1 MAPEQETSLYREAAL
16 RKAASPDQLDRLVRV
31 TRPTGWLALLAVG
44 AVIGASVAWGVY
56 GTVPTRVDGSG
67 ILFGTSGAVVD
78 VQARVGG
85 RVVAI
90 LVKAGDH
97 VEPDQAVARVERQDI
112 ALSLR
117 QAQAYVD
124 ELRAQR
130 DQTARYYDAYQAS
143 QEGNFKAQLEN
154 LRGREQDAR
163 ETRLTARQNAELR
176 GRDAQDRLQR
186 LETLLKG
193 QEELARQGFIAR
205 IQVDQTLSDVGSARE
220 ALAQARADALQAE
233 TTAREALDQ
242 VRADRQALDIK
253 RLEIVNQRTQAL
265 DAFVLKIVDAE
276 QKVAQLTQQLR
287 DAVSVVSP
295 VRGQVAEVVV
305 QAGAIVADLA
315 VITKVDVGGRGIE
328 ALIYV
333 PADRGKEVRTGQL
346 VQVVPTTVRKEE
358 FGYIHARVEGVAEL
372 PSTSEG
378 MLAILGNRDLV
389 TTFLAS
395 GPKIAITVDLL
406 EDPRSRSGYRWSSG
420 AGPDLKISRGTLAS
434 GQIIVR
440 EQPPVTLVIPALKK
454 FFGLV

>member
-1 MAPEQETSLYREAAL
+1 MAEEQASLYREAAL

-31 TRPTGWLALLAVG
+31 TRPTGWLALIAVG
-44 AVIGASVAWGVY
+44 TVIAATVAWGVY

-67 ILFGTSGAVVD
+67 ILFGSSGAVVD

-85 RVVAI
+85 RVLEI
-90 LVKAGDH
+90 LVRPGDA
-97 VEPDQAVARVERQDI
+97 VEPDQAVARVERRDI
-112 ALSLR
+112 ALSLQ
-117 QAQAYVD
+117 QAQDYVG

-163 ETRLTARQNAELR
+163 QTSQTARQNAELR
-176 GRDAQDRLQR
+176 ARDAQERLQR
-186 LETLLKG
+186 LEALLRG
-193 QEELARQGFIAR
+193 QEELAKQGFIAR
-205 IQVDQTLSDVGSARE
+205 VQVDQTLGDVGSARE
-220 ALAQARADALQAE
+220 ALAQARADALQADATGRE
-233 TTAREALDQ
+233 TLDQ
-242 VRADRQALDIK
+242 VRADRQALAIK
-253 RLEIVNQRTQAL
+253 RLEIENQRTQAL
-265 DAFVLKIVDAE
+265 HAFVLKIVDAE
-276 QKVAQLTQQLR
+276 QKVAQLSQQLR
-287 DAVSVVSP
+287 DAVAVVSP
-295 VRGQVAEVVV
+295 VRGHVAEVVV
-305 QAGAIVADLA
+305 QAGAIVTDLA

-333 PADRGKEVRTGQL
+333 PADRGKEVRVGHA

-372 PSTSEG
+372 PATSEG
-378 MLAILGNRDLV
+378 MQAILGNRDLV

-395 GPKIAITVDLL
+395 GPKIAITVDLS

-420 AGPDLKISRGTLAS
+420 AGPDLKITRGTLTS